1 MHSPN
6 QIEENNESVMEFE
19 TMDAF
24 DANKEDKDFVSPLIK
39 KQVLNDDDEIQN
51 TAIKKA
57 PCFIM
62 SDQI

>member
-1 MHSPN
+1 
-6 QIEENNESVMEFE
+6 MEFE

>member
-39 KQVLNDDDEIQN
+39 KQVLNDDDEI
-51 TAIKKA
+51 
-57 PCFIM
+57 
-62 SDQI
+62 